1 MQHVI
6 DARNSQ
12 LANSNSSK
20 HEKKNETVQDSR
32 GSQKRQF
39 ETSEN
44 PEVNNLVAC
53 PTNKQLNGE
62 KKYETDKMCTRS
74 QRPSFNQYTLA

>member
-6 DARNSQ
+6 DTRNPQ
-12 LANSNSSK
+12 LPHSNHSK
-20 HEKKNETVQDSR
+20 PEKKNEAVQDGR

-53 PTNKQLNGE
+53 PTNKQLNGG
-62 KKYETDKMCTRS
+62 K
-74 QRPSFNQYTLA
+74 F